1 MVTLLN
7 RIMIRILLTTFN
19 KDQSAKH
26 ANNAKKTLLF
36 FYIVEARINDSVTRR
51 FVIVTRPLLD
61 AI

>member
-7 RIMIRILLTTFN
+7 RIMIRILLTTFK

-36 FYIVEARINDSVTRR
+36 FYIVEARINDSVT
-51 FVIVTRPLLD
+51 
-61 AI
+61 